1 MTQVRRAH
9 GRQSIAPRPD
19 VPAMDY
25 HHEIS
30 DANFAKIKES
40 VADLNDP
47 KRKRHLVSSVEGCD

>member
-1 MTQVRRAH
+1 MTQARRAY

-19 VPAMDY
+19 VPVVEY

-30 DANFAKIKES
+30 EANFQKIKEA

>member
-1 MTQVRRAH
+1 MTQARRAH
-9 GRQSIAPRPD
+9 GRQSIAPRPE
-19 VPAMDY
+19 VPVVDY

-30 DANFAKIKES
+30 EANFRKIQEA